1 MAGIGFTLRRLTQRD
16 DLLGIFEGY
25 GHSVLISAG
34 PWLFTVFS
42 LGGITFISST
52 PENLHAL
59 NAFRIVVIYNFA
71 FSLVFSGSLI
81 LVATRYLADLI
92 YRKDVEEGPGMLLGA
107 YAVLFAVGLL
117 VAGPFY
123 GYWVELAP
131 GMRIAAVVNFQLV
144 SGIWVA
150 SVFLTT
156 LKDFNSVT
164 ATFALGMASA
174 FGAAVALEEPLG
186 ATGVMIGFNIGLAVI
201 LFVLTA
207 RIFAEYPYGIVRPF
221 AFLGHFK
228 RYWDLA
234 LSGLVYNVAVWADK
248 WVMWFSAEREELPSG
263 MISFPDYDSAMFLAF
278 LTIVPALAVFM
289 VAIETRFFEQYQTFY
304 RDIQK
309 HATLDRIRE
318 NHRNLMATLIDSSRS
333 VVVLQICIAVTAIL
347 VSPYFFERV
356 GVPISQIGIFRLGVV
371 GALFHV
377 LLLFVSIVLAYFDL
391 RRILLSINLLF
402 LAVSVGVSML
412 TLEWGFA
419 WYGFGYVSA
428 AIVTL
433 AVAYLLLTRE
443 LARLPYLA
451 FVKSNASVL

>member
-16 DLLGIFEGY
+16 DLLGVFEGY

-34 PWLFTVFS
+34 PWLFTVFAI
-42 LGGITFISST
+42 GGITAVAAT

-59 NAFRIVVIYNFA
+59 NSFRIVVIYNFA

-81 LVATRYLADLI
+81 LVATRYLADRI
-92 YRKDVEEGPGMLLGA
+92 YLRNVEEGPGMLLASYAILFVIGA
-107 YAVLFAVGLL
+107 LT
-117 VAGPFY
+117 AGPFY
-123 GYWVELAP
+123 GFWVELAP
-131 GMRIAAVVNFQLV
+131 GLRVAAIANYQLV

-164 ATFALGMASA
+164 GTFALGMATA
-174 FGAAVALEEPLG
+174 FGASIALEGPLG
-186 ATGVMIGFNIGLAVI
+186 ATGVMIGFNCGLGVI

-207 RIFAEYPYGIVRPF
+207 RIFAEYPYGVVRPF
-221 AFLGHFK
+221 AFLGYFK

-234 LSGLVYNVAVWADK
+234 LSGLVYNLAVWADK
-248 WVMWFSAEREELPSG
+248 WVMWFSPEREELPSG
-263 MISFPDYDSAMFLAF
+263 MISFPDYDSAMFLAY

-289 VAIETRFFEQYQTFY
+289 VAIETRFFERYQAFY

-318 NHRNLMATLIDSSRS
+318 NHRELIATLLDSSRS
-333 VVVLQICIAVTAIL
+333 VVVLQICICVTAIL
-347 VSPYFFERV
+347 VSPYLFERL
-356 GVPISQIGIFRLGVV
+356 GVPISQIGIFRLGVL
-371 GALFHV
+371 GAMFHV

-391 RRILLSINLLF
+391 RKILLLAHSVF
-402 LAVSVGVSML
+402 LVVSVGVSML

-419 WYGFGYVSA
+419 WYGYGYVA
-428 AIVTL
+428 ASIVALT
-433 AVAYLLLTRE
+433 VAYGLLARE

-451 FVKSNASVL
+451 FVKSNASIP

>member
-16 DLLGIFEGY
+16 DLLGVFEGY
-25 GHSVLISAG
+25 AHSVLISAG
-34 PWLFTVFS
+34 PWLFTVFAI
-42 LGGITFISST
+42 GGITFIAST

-59 NAFRIVVIYNFA
+59 NSFRIVVIYNFA

-81 LVATRYLADLI
+81 LVATRYLADRI
-92 YRKDVEEGPGMLLGA
+92 YLKNVEEGPGILLASFGILFVVGA
-107 YAVLFAVGLL
+107 L

-123 GYWVELAP
+123 GAWVELTP
-131 GMRIAAVVNFQLV
+131 GMRVAAIANFQLV

-164 ATFALGMASA
+164 ATFGLGMATG
-174 FGAAVALEEPLG
+174 FGAAVALEGALG
-186 ATGVMIGFNIGLAVI
+186 ATGVMIGFNCGLGVI
-201 LFVLTA
+201 LFGLTA
-207 RIFAEYPYGIVRPF
+207 RIFAEYPHGIVRPF
-221 AFLGHFK
+221 AFLGYFR

-234 LSGLVYNVAVWADK
+234 LSGLIYNLAVWADK
-248 WVMWFSAEREELPSG
+248 WVMWMSPEREELPSG
-263 MISFPDYDSAMFLAF
+263 MVSFPDYDSAMFLAY

-318 NHRNLMATLIDSSRS
+318 NHRNLLATLVDSSRS
-333 VVVLQICIAVTAIL
+333 VVVLQICVCITAIL
-347 VSPYFFERV
+347 VSPYLFERV
-356 GVPISQIGIFRLGVV
+356 GVPISQIGIFRLGVL
-371 GALFHV
+371 GAMFHV

-391 RRILLSINLLF
+391 RKILLFVHTIF
-402 LAVSVGVSML
+402 LATSVGVSLL
-412 TLEWGFA
+412 TLKWGFA
-419 WYGFGYVSA
+419 WYGYGYVA
-428 AIVTL
+428 ASILTL
-433 AVAYLLLTRE
+433 VVAYLLLARE